1 VSDEDLVWA
10 KVVAV
15 GAALGWADDP
25 LAIRG
30 AVAGNRTGSRV
41 RVTAAWARQRIPLT
55 RKHRALREGSAMNE
69 NNLPANYLALPPNI
83 DVKDMVVEVNT
94 KLTEVEHSGE
104 SFDDRSNTE

>member
-1 VSDEDLVWA
+1 M
-10 KVVAV
+10 K
-15 GAALGWADDP
+15 
-25 LAIRG
+25 
-30 AVAGNRTGSRV
+30 
-41 RVTAAWARQRIPLT
+41 
-55 RKHRALREGSAMNE
+55 E